1 MDVDGQKSKT
11 KEVSEICLIWSLFTP
26 DCPLRDWPPRWN
38 CGLLLLL
45 TFWNGRDCEKE
56 RGGVERERER
66 EPNTEHARAIV
77 QIGRE
82 ARTNEREMR
91 AGAEVLPLRP
101 RVPPPDRVRR
111 PSTVVYPSLLTQ
123 SKSNYPVSTVPSRLI
138 SARLREL
145 ALRQEG
151 ARTQDHATLCS
162 AFSWRLFIVP
172 WLAWPPRTL
181 YVRLLRS
188 LGTRPTTRTLPRTSC
203 KNRTTRYTFE
213 LG

>member
-1 MDVDGQKSKT
+1 MPDL
-11 KEVSEICLIWSLFTP
+11 VSVHSRLSSSRLAPALELWPFITP
-26 DCPLRDWPPRWN
+26 HFLERQRLR
-38 CGLLLLL
+38 
-45 TFWNGRDCEKE
+45 E
-56 RGGVERERER
+56 RARRSGVERAQHG
-66 EPNTEHARAIV
+66 TRACDCTL

-123 SKSNYPVSTVPSRLI
+123 SKSNYPVSTVPSQLI

-172 WLAWPPRTL
+172 WPVWPPRTL

-188 LGTRPTTRTLPRTSC
+188 LGTRPTTRTLSPSYFMQKSHDTIHV
-203 KNRTTRYTFE
+203 
-213 LG
+213 

>member
-1 MDVDGQKSKT
+1 M
-11 KEVSEICLIWSLFTP
+11 SEICLIWSLFTP

-56 RGGVERERER
+56 RGGVERAQHGTR
-66 EPNTEHARAIV
+66 TCDCTL
-77 QIGRE
+77 QLGRE

-101 RVPPPDRVRR
+101 RVRPPDRVR

-162 AFSWRLFIVP
+162 AFRWRLFIVP

-181 YVRLLRS
+181 YFVRWELGRLLGLS
-188 LGTRPTTRTLPRTSC
+188 LVLSYFMQKSHDTIHV
-203 KNRTTRYTFE
+203 
-213 LG
+213 